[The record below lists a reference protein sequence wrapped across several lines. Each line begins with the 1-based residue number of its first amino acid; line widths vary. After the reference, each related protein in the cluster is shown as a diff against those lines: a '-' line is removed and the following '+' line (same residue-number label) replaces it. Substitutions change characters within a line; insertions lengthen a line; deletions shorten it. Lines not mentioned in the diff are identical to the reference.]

1 MIDESKSIPF
11 LKQYQTLLTCLHH
24 IMQHAVQPGGREQ
37 KLMAGK
43 WKTINY
49 PSASEG
55 EVRRRRAADTAHI
68 CFLVATRQYF
78 CLAAEEKVKSCWAQT
93 LIFPASSWLVAE
105 CEAWWRDHGAERKT
119 IGNNSPSVRR
129 VHTVHTLPC
138 SRYVDWD
145 TKLGSKRPPLYNF
158 LTIRIWSIS
167 RVPKLS
173 SVFPRPPPR
182 ARPSCVLHVTPII
195 LESPQPNHQPNP
207 TPGLNIHTNSFATHF
222 QFLSFCPRFKA
233 HTYWLLFSPLCA
245 RPVAA
250 SSSQARMAVCAMVS
264 VAAPSLRTRSSLQQ
278 LLAILFIFTLQ
289 SALCWAAFHQTCKSK
304 IFINGQFILEL
315 PIYFNVLRRFI
326 FGDKAA
332 WVLYVVYAQ
341 LFIFL
346 LFLT

>member
-1 MIDESKSIPF
+1 MINESKSIPF
-11 LKQYQTLLTCLHH
+11 QKQYQTLLTCLHH

-145 TKLGSKRPPLYNF
+145 TELGSKRPPLYNF

-222 QFLSFCPRFKA
+222 HFFSFSPRFKA
-233 HTYWLLFSPLCA
+233 HIDCYSYLSAPAPWRPAAARRGWRCA
-245 RPVAA
+245 PWCPWPRPVSALAA
-250 SSSQARMAVCAMVS
+250 HFSSCSPYCSSSLCSRHYAGPRSIKPVKAKYLSMVN
-264 VAAPSLRTRSSLQQ
+264 
-278 LLAILFIFTLQ
+278 LF
-289 SALCWAAFHQTCKSK
+289 
-304 IFINGQFILEL
+304 
-315 PIYFNVLRRFI
+315 
-326 FGDKAA
+326 
-332 WVLYVVYAQ
+332 
-341 LFIFL
+341 
-346 LFLT
+346 

>member
-1 MIDESKSIPF
+1 
-11 LKQYQTLLTCLHH
+11 
-24 IMQHAVQPGGREQ
+24 MQHAVQPGGREQ

-105 CEAWWRDHGAERKT
+105 CGAWWRDHRAERKT

-145 TKLGSKRPPLYNF
+145 TELGSKRPPLYNF

-182 ARPSCVLHVTPII
+182 RPGPAVCCMWPQLFSSHHNQTTNPIQHHASIFIQI
-195 LESPQPNHQPNP
+195 LLLPIFNFSLSPQIKVH
-207 TPGLNIHTNSFATHF
+207 IA
-222 QFLSFCPRFKA
+222 
-233 HTYWLLFSPLCA
+233 LLFSPLCA
-245 RPVAA
+245 RAVAA
-250 SSSQARMAVCAMVS
+250 SSSQARMAVCAMLS
-264 VAAPSLRTRSSLQQ
+264 VAAPSLDTRISLQQ
-278 LLAILFIFTLQ
+278 LLAIVFISTLQ
-289 SALCWAAFHQTCKSK
+289 SGQQRRALCWAAFHQTCKSK

-315 PIYFNVLRRFI
+315 LIYFNV
-326 FGDKAA
+326 
-332 WVLYVVYAQ
+332 
-341 LFIFL
+341 
-346 LFLT
+346 

>member
-1 MIDESKSIPF
+1 MINESKSIPF
-11 LKQYQTLLTCLHH
+11 QKQYQTLLTCLHH

-145 TKLGSKRPPLYNF
+145 TELGSKRPPLYNF

-173 SVFPRPPPR
+173 SVFPRPPCR
-182 ARPSCVLHVTPII
+182 RPGQLCVACDPNYSRVTTTKPPTQSNTRPQYSYKFFRYPFSIFLFLPQIQGTYI
-195 LESPQPNHQPNP
+195 LIVIL
-207 TPGLNIHTNSFATHF
+207 T
-222 QFLSFCPRFKA
+222 
-233 HTYWLLFSPLCA
+233 
-245 RPVAA
+245 
-250 SSSQARMAVCAMVS
+250 
-264 VAAPSLRTRSSLQQ
+264 SLRPPRGGQQ
-278 LLAILFIFTLQ
+278 QPGEDGGVRHGVRGRAQ
-289 SALCWAAFHQTCKSK
+289 SPHSQLTSAAARHTVHLHSAVG
-304 IFINGQFILEL
+304 IMLGRVPSNL
-315 PIYFNVLRRFI
+315 
-326 FGDKAA
+326 
-332 WVLYVVYAQ
+332 
-341 LFIFL
+341 
-346 LFLT
+346 

>member
-1 MIDESKSIPF
+1 
-11 LKQYQTLLTCLHH
+11 
-24 IMQHAVQPGGREQ
+24 MQHAVQPGGREQ

-105 CEAWWRDHGAERKT
+105 CGAWWRDHRAERKT

-145 TKLGSKRPPLYNF
+145 TELGSKRPPLYNF

-182 ARPSCVLHVTPII
+182 RPGPAVCCMW
-195 LESPQPNHQPNP
+195 PQ
-207 TPGLNIHTNSFATHF
+207 
-222 QFLSFCPRFKA
+222 
-233 HTYWLLFSPLCA
+233 LFSSHHNQTTNPIQHHASIFIQILLLPIFNFSLSPSDSTYILHCYSHLSAPAPWRPAAARRGWRCA
-245 RPVAA
+245 PCCSCPWPRPVSTLA
-250 SSSQARMAVCAMVS
+250 
-264 VAAPSLRTRSSLQQ
+264 SLQQ
-278 LLAILFIFTLQ
+278 LLAIVFIFTLQ
-289 SALCWAAFHQTCKSK
+289 SGQQRRALCWAAFHQTCKSK

-315 PIYFNVLRRFI
+315 PIYFNV
-326 FGDKAA
+326 
-332 WVLYVVYAQ
+332 
-341 LFIFL
+341 
-346 LFLT
+346 

>member
-1 MIDESKSIPF
+1 MINESKSIPF
-11 LKQYQTLLTCLHH
+11 QKQYQTLLTCLHH

-173 SVFPRPPPR
+173 SVFPRPPCR
-182 ARPSCVLHVTPII
+182 RPGQLCVACDPNYSRVTTTKPPTQ
-195 LESPQPNHQPNP
+195 SNTRPQYSYKFFRYPFS
-207 TPGLNIHTNSFATHF
+207 I
-222 QFLSFCPRFKA
+222 FLFLPQIQG
-233 HTYWLLFSPLCA
+233 TYWLLFSPLCA

>member
-1 MIDESKSIPF
+1 MSAS
-11 LKQYQTLLTCLHH
+11 Y

-105 CEAWWRDHGAERKT
+105 CGAWWRDHRAERKT

-145 TKLGSKRPPLYNF
+145 TELGSKRPPLYNF

-182 ARPSCVLHVTPII
+182 RPGPAVCCMWPQLFSSHHNQTTNPIQHHASIFIQI
-195 LESPQPNHQPNP
+195 LLLPIFNFSFSPQIQ
-207 TPGLNIHTNSFATHF
+207 G
-222 QFLSFCPRFKA
+222 
-233 HTYWLLFSPLCA
+233 TYCIAILT
-245 RPVAA
+245 
-250 SSSQARMAVCAMVS
+250 
-264 VAAPSLRTRSSLQQ
+264 SLRPRRGGQQQPGEDGGVRHAAAVRGRAQSRHSHHFSSC
-278 LLAILFIFTLQ
+278 
-289 SALCWAAFHQTCKSK
+289 S
-304 IFINGQFILEL
+304 
-315 PIYFNVLRRFI
+315 P
-326 FGDKAA
+326 
-332 WVLYVVYAQ
+332 
-341 LFIFL
+341 
-346 LFLT
+346 